1 MYWRKILS
9 IAVVFS
15 IITVCDIYILVVYFL
30 FSGCLFSI
38 LFICSRNGNV
48 MYSVFVITALKS
60 WNLSL
65 PRWNGHPITTA
76 KFFGPIAD
84 HINWVPLYQNVMCK
98 IYCVGWFLFMTDLV
112 NTEWHT
118 CISASCR
125 LYAAN
130 TALAHPRYYWC
141 KVLFVCVFLKKN
153 ASYRCIVQY
162 TLRKKNDYQL

>member
-1 MYWRKILS
+1 
-9 IAVVFS
+9 
-15 IITVCDIYILVVYFL
+15 
-30 FSGCLFSI
+30 
-38 LFICSRNGNV
+38 

-65 PRWNGHPITTA
+65 PRWNGHPINTA
-76 KFFGPIAD
+76 KFFGPIGD

-141 KVLFVCVFLKKN
+141 KVLFVCFFFKN
-153 ASYRCIVQY
+153 ASYNTPWERKMITSYSIPTMIFLSQQQAENA
-162 TLRKKNDYQL
+162 LRGLNGKLALSKPLVVDWAKKKTGLTVSRLKQ

>member
-1 MYWRKILS
+1 MDLLWFYSWILK
-9 IAVVFS
+9 VFYVLKENFKYS
-15 IITVCDIYILVVYFL
+15 RSFFNNYCMRYLH
-30 FSGCLFSI
+30 SGCLLMRTVVQEMEMWCTVYLSF
-38 LFICSRNGNV
+38 
-48 MYSVFVITALKS
+48 TALKS

-65 PRWNGHPITTA
+65 PRWNSHPINTA
-76 KFFGPIAD
+76 KFFGPIGD

-141 KVLFVCVFLKKN
+141 KVLFVCFFF
-153 ASYRCIVQY
+153 
-162 TLRKKNDYQL
+162 

>member
-15 IITVCDIYILVVYFL
+15 IIILLYAISTFW
-30 FSGCLFSI
+30 
-38 LFICSRNGNV
+38 LFINENSCSRNGNV

-65 PRWNGHPITTA
+65 PRWNGHPINTA
-76 KFFGPIAD
+76 KFFGPIGD

-141 KVLFVCVFLKKN
+141 KVLFVCFFLKK
-153 ASYRCIVQY
+153 CILQY